1 VVNEIGESPASA
13 GFNARRSTLASGVL
27 ANDREIERDCKQE
40 MALTFPDLYGM
51 ALGAFAR
58 WAPPERLQNSDPV
71 IESGLVPWQ
80 INASRVFLSALSI
93 YGVEEVARHQK

>member
-1 VVNEIGESPASA
+1 MPN
-13 GFNARRSTLASGVL
+13 RSTLASSVL
-27 ANDREIERDCKQE
+27 ANDRKIERDCKQE
-40 MALTFPDLYGM
+40 VALTFPDLYGM

-93 YGVEEVARHQK
+93 YGVEELARHQK